1 MKHLKTCNLLK
12 ELRAF
17 CVTRQ
22 EGSMSKASEVLF
34 SSQPTVSLQIKTLER
49 ELKVKLFERR
59 GPKLKLTTEG
69 EILYDIVSPLVQG
82 IDRVKESFQ
91 AHYGDLSSG
100 ELNIAAEE
108 STLLYLLPEPIAKF
122 AEQYPGIRL
131 KLSNVTG
138 NDGREMLKA
147 NQVDFTISSM
157 LDVPE
162 DLNYTPFVSY
172 TPYLITPKNHPL
184 TKVQE
189 LNLHDIGSY
198 GLILPPAQFS
208 SWRLIKIV
216 FALNGA
222 NYKVALEAGGWEVVK
237 RYVEL
242 GLGISIVT
250 GICISDADKER
261 FSAIPIDQF
270 FPNRKY
276 GVVTRKGKHISAPA
290 QRFIEILYE
299 HYGQK
304 PNLALAANG

>member
-108 STLLYLLPEPIAKF
+108 STLLYTLPEPIAKF

-138 NDGREMLKA
+138 SDGRELLKA
-147 NQVDFTISSM
+147 NQVDFAVSSM

-172 TPYLITPKNHPL
+172 PPILIVPNGHPL
-184 TKVQE
+184 TKLKDISLQ
-189 LNLHDIGSY
+189 DIGSY
-198 GLILPPAQFS
+198 GLILPPSQFS
-208 SWRLIKIV
+208 SWRLVKIV

-250 GICISDADKER
+250 SICITEADKER
-261 FSAIPIDQF
+261 FTTVPISNY

-276 GVVTRKGKHISAPA
+276 GVVTRKGKHLSAPA
-290 QRFIEILYE
+290 QRFIEILYD

-304 PNLALAANG
+304 PNLSLAASG